1 MCVSALVHVK
11 RENLL
16 VHYMCI
22 QCVHVRV
29 CTYVCMSV

>member
-22 QCVHVRV
+22 HVRV
-29 CTYVCMSV
+29 CVCVRMYV